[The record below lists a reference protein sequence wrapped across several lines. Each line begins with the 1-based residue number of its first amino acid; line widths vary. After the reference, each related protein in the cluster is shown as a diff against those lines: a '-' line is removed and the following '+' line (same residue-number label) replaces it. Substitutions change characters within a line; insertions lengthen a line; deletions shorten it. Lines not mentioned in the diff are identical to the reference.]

1 MNNLL
6 KADRRKFSIID
17 IIAGTVFVLVILS
30 LTLWIFKIDTS
41 LNTVKTM
48 QNVVLD
54 SNQKS
59 TKACNL
65 VQTEM
70 EKMRGEVTKIYWL
83 VLKATQ
89 REQTTNGGDSS
100 R

>member
-6 KADRRKFSIID
+6 KADRRKFSLID
-17 IIAGTVFVLVILS
+17 IVAGTVFILVVLA
-30 LTLWIFKIDTS
+30 LTLWIFRIDTS
-41 LNTVKTM
+41 LSTVKTM
-48 QNVVLD
+48 QGVVLE

-70 EKMRGEVTKIYWL
+70 EKVRREVEKIYWL
-83 VLKATQ
+83 VLEATK
-89 REQTTNGGDSS
+89 RERNIDGGDSS

>member
-17 IIAGTVFVLVILS
+17 IAAATIFMLVILA

-48 QNVVLD
+48 QGVVLE

-65 VQTEM
+65 VQVEM
-70 EKMRGEVTKIYWL
+70 EKMRGEITKIYWL

-89 REQTTNGGDSS
+89 RRQAADGGDPS